1 MARPARFERATL
13 CLEGRCSIQLSYGR
27 VSYLDIRLF
36 VAKASTISWG
46 ICLSRMVTVQMGNSV
61 FLNKTS
67 TFSILGFTRV
77 PSCYQLAT
85 QGGGIDTYFG
95 FCDEL

>member
-1 MARPARFERATL
+1 
-13 CLEGRCSIQLSYGR
+13 
-27 VSYLDIRLF
+27 
-36 VAKASTISWG
+36 
-46 ICLSRMVTVQMGNSV
+46 MVTVQMGNSV